1 MENLHNIRSTRGLQN
16 DGGREL
22 FRTPRYAFEPLFDY
36 SPEWFQG
43 SLIDPS
49 AGDGRMVAL
58 AVERGNTSPHLLGD
72 IAEVERGRW
81 DEDPHLVGVDQF
93 VGCYLTQY
101 SADRRFDTLI
111 TNPPFTKA
119 QAFVDKARTHVD
131 GHICILQSVAWMGT
145 QKRSRWL
152 KDGSGLRWVLNL
164 ARRPRWEFDDGKH
177 GASNIWDF
185 AWYVFEPG
193 YTGRPE
199 VDWLFD
205 AESTPAISPAFVDSR
220 VLRWMVAA

>member
-1 MENLHNIRSTRGLQN
+1 MDNLHNIRGE
-16 DGGREL
+16 GAKGREL

-36 SPEWFQG
+36 APEWFSG
-43 SLIDPS
+43 TIIDPS

-58 AVERGNTSPHLLGD
+58 AVERGNTRL
-72 IAEVERGRW
+72 
-81 DEDPHLVGVDQF
+81 HLVGDISPDERARWAANPLLADVEQY
-93 VGCYLTQY
+93 VGDYLTEFRTE
-101 SADRRFDTLI
+101 DMFDTLI

-119 QAFVDKARTHVD
+119 QAFVERAKEHVD

-152 KDGSGLRWVLNL
+152 QNGSGLRWVLNL
-164 ARRPRWEFDDGKH
+164 ARRPRWEFDDNGG

-185 AWYVFEPG
+185 AWYIFEPG

-205 AESTPAISPAFVDSR
+205 VGA
-220 VLRWMVAA
+220 